1 MSQQDGPRG
10 APEHPETSP
19 RCHLG
24 VIFGSL
30 GGQVGPRV
38 HSKEAAK
45 RPQDLPK
52 IAPRSSKTQRRRLE
66 PMKHKEQAPNRRR
79 QKGGRAAVIPLGEV
93 NKLGGPAAAYLLYR
107 FRRCFP
113 NCFERFLVPTDKL
126 NKLIIA
132 SYRFLIKSIKEI
144 GTESS
149 GFAPLHF
156 PYYFLLRMI
165 RKLLLRAQRSCP
177 SNFLTISY

>member
-1 MSQQDGPRG
+1 M
-10 APEHPETSP
+10 
-19 RCHLG
+19 
-24 VIFGSL
+24 V
-30 GGQVGPRV
+30 
-38 HSKEAAK
+38 
-45 RPQDLPK
+45 
-52 IAPRSSKTQRRRLE
+52 
-66 PMKHKEQAPNRRR
+66 
-79 QKGGRAAVIPLGEV
+79 
-93 NKLGGPAAAYLLYR
+93 GGPAAAYLLYR

-156 PYYFLLRMI
+156 PYYFLLRII
-165 RKLLLRAQRSCP
+165 RKLLLRAPDPP
-177 SNFLTISY
+177 SALFLPFPY